1 MRLRKGMTWTPSKP
15 SFVVTSDIRCSIGL
29 YNFIFLRNRI
39 KILSPHRSSCPEV
52 FCKKSVLKNFA
63 KFWEITKNTFFYRT
77 SSVAASV
84 PNISNENTVY
94 VVRCAFWYH
103 LYNFKKREKHPWKT
117 VNFSNVAALP
127 WVFFTFLNCTSGTK
141 LRNASYIN
149 VKTIFAVSRKKKLH
163 FHWKSGKKEIIFR
176 LKTFEK

>member
-63 KFWEITKNTFFYRT
+63 KFWEITKNTFFIEHLRWLLL
-77 SSVAASV
+77 S
-84 PNISNENTVY
+84 PISPMKI
-94 VVRCAFWYH
+94 
-103 LYNFKKREKHPWKT
+103 LYIWCIARFGTICTIFK
-117 VNFSNVAALP
+117 
-127 WVFFTFLNCTSGTK
+127 
-141 LRNASYIN
+141 N
-149 VKTIFAVSRKKKLH
+149 VKNTHGRLLILVKLQL
-163 FHWKSGKKEIIFR
+163 FHGCFSPF
-176 LKTFEK
+176 